1 MSEIGILGTGTWGTA
16 IGRILANA
24 GHNVVMW
31 SAIVK
36 EIDNL
41 SSTYVHP
48 NLEGML
54 IPRQIQFTKN
64 IEKACKNKDVLIFA
78 VPSVFVR
85 TTAGKAAAYIPNDQI
100 IVDIG
105 KGIEPDTL
113 FTLTEVIQNEL
124 QKDGTHKDIKLVALS
139 GPTHAEE
146 VAFDM
151 PTLIVSASVDLDAA
165 EEIQNLFSGTCMRV
179 YTNID

>member
-16 IGRILANA
+16 ISRILANA

-113 FTLTEVIQNEL
+113 FTLTSPPWRSTACRPC
-124 QKDGTHKDIKLVALS
+124 GTECCRTFRTWWQPAYPKS
-139 GPTHAEE
+139 
-146 VAFDM
+146 
-151 PTLIVSASVDLDAA
+151 
-165 EEIQNLFSGTCMRV
+165 
-179 YTNID
+179 